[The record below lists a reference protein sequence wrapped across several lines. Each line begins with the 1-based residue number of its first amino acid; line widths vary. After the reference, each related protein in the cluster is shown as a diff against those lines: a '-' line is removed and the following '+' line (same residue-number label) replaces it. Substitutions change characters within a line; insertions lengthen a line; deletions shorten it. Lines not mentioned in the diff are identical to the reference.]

1 MLQFVPFLCILITR
15 TISRIMQRERI
26 VNLRDEAQVGREVL
40 VQGWVRTFRNDQFIA
55 LNDGSCLG
63 NLQLVIDREATADEV
78 KKRITTGAAIA
89 AKGVIE
95 ASQGRGQVTEL
106 KVTDLEIL
114 GDADPELFP
123 IQMKRHT
130 MEFLRE
136 KAHLRF
142 RTSTFGAVFRV
153 RHALNFAVHKFF
165 TDEGFFQ
172 IHTPIITGSDAE
184 GAGEMFQVTTLDLN
198 NVPKAEDGSV
208 DFAEDFFGKT
218 ANLTVSGQLEAEL
231 GAMALGQVYTFGPT
245 FRAENSNTSR
255 HLAEFWMIEPEV
267 AFADLASNMKLA
279 EDCLKSILRYVLA
292 SCDEDLEFLENREI
306 QAEKQLPQ
314 DQRHDAPLRARLQA
328 VVDTPFQHV
337 TYTEAID
344 LLQCSKPYK
353 KKKFKYPVEW
363 GVDLQ
368 SEHERWLVEWHFNG
382 PVIITDYPTS
392 IKAFY
397 MRQNDDGKTVAAMDV
412 LVPGIGEIIGGSQRE
427 ERLDRLQAKCTEFNI
442 PEDHVWWY
450 LDTRRFGSAVHSGF
464 GMGFERLVMY
474 VTGMTNI
481 RDVIPF
487 PRTPQNA
494 EF

>member
-1 MLQFVPFLCILITR
+1 
-15 TISRIMQRERI
+15 MQRERI

-63 NLQLVIDREATADEV
+63 NLQLVIDRESTDDAV

-89 AKGVIE
+89 VKGVIE

-114 GDADPELFP
+114 GDADPESFP

-172 IHTPIITGSDAE
+172 MHTPIITGSDAE

-267 AFADLASNMKLA
+267 AFGDLSSNMKLA
-279 EDCLKSILRYVLA
+279 EGCLKSILRDVLTC
-292 SCDEDLEFLENREI
+292 CDEDLQFLEDREI
-306 QAEKQLPQ
+306 QAEKKLPQ

-328 VVDTPFQHV
+328 VVDMPFQHV

-344 LLQCSKPYK
+344 LLQRSRPYK

-368 SEHERWLVEWHFNG
+368 SEHERWLVEKHFNG
-382 PVIITDYPTS
+382 PIIITDYPAS

-427 ERLDRLQAKCTEFNI
+427 ERLDRLQAKCAEFNI

-450 LDTRRFGSAVHSGF
+450 LDTRRFGTAVHSGF

>member
-1 MLQFVPFLCILITR
+1 
-15 TISRIMQRERI
+15 MQKERI
-26 VNLRDEAQVGREVL
+26 VNLRDEAQVGKEFW

-55 LNDGSCLG
+55 VNDGSCLG
-63 NLQLVIDREATADEV
+63 NLQLVIDRDQTAEAIR
-78 KKRITTGAAIA
+78 KRITTGAAIS
-89 AKGVIE
+89 AKGVLE
-95 ASQGRGQVTEL
+95 ASQGAGQATEL
-106 KVTDLEIL
+106 KITELEIL
-114 GDADPELFP
+114 GDADPETFP

-165 TDEGFFQ
+165 TDRGFFQ
-172 IHTPIITGSDAE
+172 MHTPIITGSDAE

-198 NVPKAEDGSV
+198 NVPKTESNEV

-267 AFADLASNMKLA
+267 AFADLESNMRLA
-279 EDCLKSILRYVLA
+279 EDCLKSVLRDVLEQC
-292 SCDEDLEFLENREI
+292 SEDLEFLENREI

-314 DQRHDAPLRARLQA
+314 DQRHEQPLRARLQA
-328 VVDTPFQHV
+328 VVDAPFQHV
-337 TYTEAID
+337 SYTEAID
-344 LLQCSKPYK
+344 LLQRSKPYK

-368 SEHERWLVEWHFNG
+368 SEHERWLVEKHFNG
-382 PVIITDYPTS
+382 PVIITDYPAQ

-427 ERLDRLQAKCTEFNI
+427 ERLEKLQAKCAEFNI
-442 PEDHVWWY
+442 PEEHVWWY
-450 LDTRRFGSAVHSGF
+450 LDTRRFGSAEHSGF

>member
-1 MLQFVPFLCILITR
+1 
-15 TISRIMQRERI
+15 MQRERI

-63 NLQLVIDREATADEV
+63 NLQLVIDREVTEDAV

-114 GDADPELFP
+114 GDADPESFP

-172 IHTPIITGSDAE
+172 MHTPIITGSDAE

-337 TYTEAID
+337 TYTQAID
-344 LLQCSKPYK
+344 LLQRSKPYK

-368 SEHERWLVEWHFNG
+368 SEHERWLVEKHFNG
-382 PVIITDYPTS
+382 PVIITDYPAS

-427 ERLDRLQAKCTEFNI
+427 ERLDRLQTKCAEFNI

>member
-1 MLQFVPFLCILITR
+1 M
-15 TISRIMQRERI
+15 MQRERI

-63 NLQLVIDREATADEV
+63 NLQLVIDREVTEDAV

-114 GDADPELFP
+114 GDADPESFP

-172 IHTPIITGSDAE
+172 MHTPIITGSDAE

-337 TYTEAID
+337 TYTQAID
-344 LLQCSKPYK
+344 LLQRSKPYK

-368 SEHERWLVEWHFNG
+368 SEHERWLVEKHFNG
-382 PVIITDYPTS
+382 PVIITDSPAS

-427 ERLDRLQAKCTEFNI
+427 ERLDRLQTQ
-442 PEDHVWWY
+442 W
-450 LDTRRFGSAVHSGF
+450 
-464 GMGFERLVMY
+464 
-474 VTGMTNI
+474 
-481 RDVIPF
+481 
-487 PRTPQNA
+487 
-494 EF
+494 

>member
-1 MLQFVPFLCILITR
+1 
-15 TISRIMQRERI
+15 MQRERI

-63 NLQLVIDREATADEV
+63 NLQLVIDREATNDDI

-106 KVTDLEIL
+106 KVMELEIL
-114 GDADPELFP
+114 GDADPESFP

-153 RHALNFAVHKFF
+153 RHALNYAVHKFF
-165 TDEGFFQ
+165 TEQGFFQ
-172 IHTPIITGSDAE
+172 MHTPIITGSDAE
-184 GAGEMFQVTTLDLN
+184 GAGEMFQVTTLDLD
-198 NVPKAEDGSV
+198 NVPKTEDGTV

-279 EDCLKSILRYVLA
+279 EDCLKAILRDVLA
-292 SCDEDLEFLENREI
+292 GCDEDLEFLENREL

-314 DQRHDAPLRARLQA
+314 DQRHEAPLRARLQA
-328 VVDTPFQHV
+328 VVDAPFQHV

-344 LLQCSKPYK
+344 LLQRSKPYK

-368 SEHERWLVEWHFNG
+368 SEHERWLVEKHFNG
-382 PVIITDYPTS
+382 PVIITDYPAS

-427 ERLDRLQAKCTEFNI
+427 ERLDRLQAKCAEFNI

>member
-1 MLQFVPFLCILITR
+1 
-15 TISRIMQRERI
+15 MQRERI

-63 NLQLVIDREATADEV
+63 NLQLVIDREATDDAV
-78 KKRITTGAAIA
+78 KKRITTRAAIA

-95 ASQGRGQVTEL
+95 APQGRGQVTQL

-114 GDADPELFP
+114 GDADSESFP

-165 TDEGFFQ
+165 TDGGFFQ
-172 IHTPIITGSDAE
+172 MHTPIITGSDGE
-184 GAGEMFQVTTLDLN
+184 GAGEMFQVTTLDLS

-279 EDCLKSILRYVLA
+279 EDCLKSILRDVLA

-344 LLQCSKPYK
+344 LLQRSKPYK

-368 SEHERWLVEWHFNG
+368 SEHERWLVEKHFNG
-382 PVIITDYPTS
+382 PVILTDYPAS
-392 IKAFY
+392 LKAFY

-427 ERLDRLQAKCTEFNI
+427 ERLDRLQAKCAEFNI

>member
-1 MLQFVPFLCILITR
+1 
-15 TISRIMQRERI
+15 MQRERI
-26 VNLRDEAQVGREVL
+26 VNLRDEAQVGRQVL

-63 NLQLVIDREATADEV
+63 NLQLVIDREATDDAV

-114 GDADPELFP
+114 GDADPESFP

-142 RTSTFGAVFRV
+142 RTNTFGAVFRL
-153 RHALNFAVHKFF
+153 RHLLQFAIQEFF
-165 TDEGFFQ
+165 HQRGFYQ
-172 IHTPIITGSDAE
+172 LHTPIITGSDAE
-184 GAGEMFQVTTLDLN
+184 GAGEMFRVTTLDLAD
-198 NVPKAEDGSV
+198 VPKTETGDV
-208 DFAEDFFGKT
+208 DVSKDFFGKE

-255 HLAEFWMIEPEV
+255 HLAEFWMIEPEI
-267 AFADLASNMKLA
+267 AFADLSDDMALA
-279 EDCLKSILRYVLA
+279 EDCLKHVLA
-292 SCDEDLEFLENREI
+292 HALEHGADDLAFLEKRELD
-306 QAEKQLPQ
+306 AEKQLPQ
-314 DQRHDAPLRARLQA
+314 AERHAEPLRARLQA
-328 VVDTPFQHV
+328 VVEAPFTHI
-337 TYTEAID
+337 TYTAAIR
-344 LLQCSKPYK
+344 LLQNSKPYK
-353 KKKFKYPVEW
+353 KKKFQYPVEW

-368 SEHERWLVEWHFNG
+368 SEHERWLVEKHVGG
-382 PVIITDYPTS
+382 PVIVTDYPAG

-397 MRQNDDGKTVAAMDV
+397 MRENEDGKTVAAMDV

-427 ERLDRLQAKCTEFNI
+427 ERLDVLKRKCADFNI
-442 PEDHVWWY
+442 PEDHMWWY
-450 LDTRRFGSAVHSGF
+450 LETRKFGSAPHCGF

-487 PRTPQNA
+487 PRTPLNA

>member
-1 MLQFVPFLCILITR
+1 
-15 TISRIMQRERI
+15 MQRERI

-63 NLQLVIDREATADEV
+63 NLQLVIDREVTEDAV

-114 GDADPELFP
+114 GDADPESFP

-172 IHTPIITGSDAE
+172 MHTPIITGSDAE

-337 TYTEAID
+337 TYTQAID
-344 LLQCSKPYK
+344 LLQRSKPYK

-368 SEHERWLVEWHFNG
+368 SEHERWLVEKHFNG
-382 PVIITDYPTS
+382 PVIITDYPAS

-427 ERLDRLQAKCTEFNI
+427 ERLDRLQTKCAEFNI

-487 PRTPQNA
+487 PRTPKNA

>member
-1 MLQFVPFLCILITR
+1 
-15 TISRIMQRERI
+15 MQRERI

-63 NLQLVIDREATADEV
+63 NLQLVIDREATEDAV
-78 KKRITTGAAIA
+78 KKRITTGTAIA
-89 AKGVIE
+89 AKGIIE

-106 KVTDLEIL
+106 KVTELDIL
-114 GDADPELFP
+114 GDADPESFP

-153 RHALNFAVHKFF
+153 RHALNYAVHKFF
-165 TDEGFFQ
+165 TEQGFFQ
-172 IHTPIITGSDAE
+172 MHTPIITGSDAE
-184 GAGEMFQVTTLDLN
+184 GAGEMFQVTTLDLD
-198 NVPKAEDGSV
+198 NVPKADDGSV
-208 DFAEDFFGKT
+208 DFAQDFFGKT

-279 EDCLKSILRYVLA
+279 EDCLKAILSDVLA
-292 SCDEDLEFLENREI
+292 GCDEDLEFLENREL

-328 VVDTPFQHV
+328 VVDAPFQHV

-344 LLQCSKPYK
+344 LLQRSKPYK

-368 SEHERWLVEWHFNG
+368 SEHERWLVEKHFNG
-382 PVIITDYPTS
+382 PVIITDYPAS

-397 MRQNDDGKTVAAMDV
+397 MRQNEDGKTVAAMDV

-427 ERLDRLQAKCTEFNI
+427 ERLDRLQAKCAEFNI

>member
-1 MLQFVPFLCILITR
+1 
-15 TISRIMQRERI
+15 MQKERI
-26 VNLRDEAQVGREVL
+26 VNLRDEAQVGKEFW

-55 LNDGSCLG
+55 VNDGSCLG
-63 NLQLVIDREATADEV
+63 NLQLVIDRDQTAEAIR
-78 KKRITTGAAIA
+78 KRITTGAAIS
-89 AKGVIE
+89 AKGVLE
-95 ASQGRGQVTEL
+95 ASQGAGQATEL
-106 KVTDLEIL
+106 KITELEIL
-114 GDADPELFP
+114 GDADPETFP

-165 TDEGFFQ
+165 TDRGFFQ
-172 IHTPIITGSDAE
+172 MHTPIITGSDAE

-198 NVPKAEDGSV
+198 NVPKTESNEV

-267 AFADLASNMKLA
+267 AFADLESNMRLA
-279 EDCLKSILRYVLA
+279 EDCLKSVLRDVLEQC
-292 SCDEDLEFLENREI
+292 SEDLEFLENREI

-314 DQRHDAPLRARLQA
+314 DQRHEQPLRARLQA
-328 VVDTPFQHV
+328 VVDAPFQHV
-337 TYTEAID
+337 SYTEAID
-344 LLQCSKPYK
+344 LLQRSKPYK

-368 SEHERWLVEWHFNG
+368 SEHERWLVEKHFNG
-382 PVIITDYPTS
+382 PVIITDYPAQ

-427 ERLDRLQAKCTEFNI
+427 ERLEKLQAKCAEFNI
-442 PEDHVWWY
+442 PEEHVWWY

>member
-1 MLQFVPFLCILITR
+1 
-15 TISRIMQRERI
+15 
-26 VNLRDEAQVGREVL
+26 
-40 VQGWVRTFRNDQFIA
+40 
-55 LNDGSCLG
+55 
-63 NLQLVIDREATADEV
+63 
-78 KKRITTGAAIA
+78 
-89 AKGVIE
+89 
-95 ASQGRGQVTEL
+95 
-106 KVTDLEIL
+106 
-114 GDADPELFP
+114 
-123 IQMKRHT
+123 
-130 MEFLRE
+130 
-136 KAHLRF
+136 
-142 RTSTFGAVFRV
+142 
-153 RHALNFAVHKFF
+153 
-165 TDEGFFQ
+165 
-172 IHTPIITGSDAE
+172 
-184 GAGEMFQVTTLDLN
+184 
-198 NVPKAEDGSV
+198 
-208 DFAEDFFGKT
+208 
-218 ANLTVSGQLEAEL
+218 
-231 GAMALGQVYTFGPT
+231 
-245 FRAENSNTSR
+245 
-255 HLAEFWMIEPEV
+255 MIEPEV

-328 VVDTPFQHV
+328 VVDTPFQQV
-337 TYTEAID
+337 TYNQAID
-344 LLQCSKPYK
+344 LLQRSKPYK
-353 KKKFKYPVEW
+353 KKRFKYPVEW

-368 SEHERWLVEWHFNG
+368 SEHERWLVEKHFNG
-382 PVIITDYPTS
+382 PVIITDYPAS

-427 ERLDRLQAKCTEFNI
+427 ERLDRLQAKCAEFNI

>member
-1 MLQFVPFLCILITR
+1 
-15 TISRIMQRERI
+15 MQRERI

-63 NLQLVIDREATADEV
+63 NLQLVIDREATDDAV

-114 GDADPELFP
+114 GDADPEWFP

-172 IHTPIITGSDAE
+172 MHTPIITGSDAE

-344 LLQCSKPYK
+344 LLQRSKPYK

-368 SEHERWLVEWHFNG
+368 SEHERWLVEKHFNG
-382 PVIITDYPTS
+382 PVIITDYPAS

-427 ERLDRLQAKCTEFNI
+427 ERLDRLQAKCAEFNI

-450 LDTRRFGSAVHSGF
+450 IDTRRFGSAVHSGF

>member
-1 MLQFVPFLCILITR
+1 
-15 TISRIMQRERI
+15 MQKERI
-26 VNLRDEAQVGREVL
+26 VNLRDEAQVGKEFW

-55 LNDGSCLG
+55 VNDGSCLG
-63 NLQLVIDREATADEV
+63 NLQLVIDRDQTAEAIR
-78 KKRITTGAAIA
+78 KRITTGAAIS
-89 AKGVIE
+89 AKGVLE
-95 ASQGRGQVTEL
+95 ASQGAGQATEL
-106 KVTDLEIL
+106 KITELEIL
-114 GDADPELFP
+114 GDADPETFP

-165 TDEGFFQ
+165 TDRGFFQ
-172 IHTPIITGSDAE
+172 MHTPIITGSDAE

-198 NVPKAEDGSV
+198 NVPKTESNEV

-267 AFADLASNMKLA
+267 AFADLESNMRLA
-279 EDCLKSILRYVLA
+279 EDCLKSVLRDVLEQC
-292 SCDEDLEFLENREI
+292 SEDLEFLENREI

-314 DQRHDAPLRARLQA
+314 DQRHEQPLRARLQA
-328 VVDTPFQHV
+328 VVDAPFQHV
-337 TYTEAID
+337 SYTEAID
-344 LLQCSKPYK
+344 LLQRSKPYK

-368 SEHERWLVEWHFNG
+368 SEHERWLVEKHFNG
-382 PVIITDYPTS
+382 PVIITYYPAQ
-392 IKAFY
+392 IKAYY

-427 ERLDRLQAKCTEFNI
+427 ERLEKLQAKCAEFNI
-442 PEDHVWWY
+442 PEEHVWWY

>member
-1 MLQFVPFLCILITR
+1 
-15 TISRIMQRERI
+15 MQRERI

-63 NLQLVIDREATADEV
+63 NLQLVIDREATNDDI

-106 KVTDLEIL
+106 KVMELEIL
-114 GDADPELFP
+114 GDADPESFP

-153 RHALNFAVHKFF
+153 RHALNYAVHKFF
-165 TDEGFFQ
+165 TEQGFFQ
-172 IHTPIITGSDAE
+172 MHTPIITGSDAE
-184 GAGEMFQVTTLDLN
+184 GAGEMFQVTTLDLD
-198 NVPKAEDGSV
+198 NVPKTEDGTV

-279 EDCLKSILRYVLA
+279 EDCLKAILRDVLA
-292 SCDEDLEFLENREI
+292 GCDEDLEFLENREL

-314 DQRHDAPLRARLQA
+314 DQRHEAPLRARLQA
-328 VVDTPFQHV
+328 VVDAPFQHV

-344 LLQCSKPYK
+344 LLQRSKPYK

-368 SEHERWLVEWHFNG
+368 SEHERWLVEKHFNG
-382 PVIITDYPTS
+382 PVIITDYPAS

-427 ERLDRLQAKCTEFNI
+427 ERLDRLQGKCAEFNI

>member
-1 MLQFVPFLCILITR
+1 
-15 TISRIMQRERI
+15 MQRERI

-106 KVTDLEIL
+106 KVSDLEIL

-153 RHALNFAVHKFF
+153 RHALNFAVHRFF

-172 IHTPIITGSDAE
+172 MHTPIITGSDAE

-208 DFAEDFFGKT
+208 DFVEDFFGKT

-267 AFADLASNMKLA
+267 AFADLSSNMKLA

-344 LLQCSKPYK
+344 LLQRSKPYK
-353 KKKFKYPVEW
+353 KKRFKYPVEW

-368 SEHERWLVEWHFNG
+368 SEHERWLVEKHFNG
-382 PVIITDYPTS
+382 PVIITDYPAS

-427 ERLDRLQAKCTEFNI
+427 ERLDRLQAKCAEFNI

-450 LDTRRFGSAVHSGF
+450 IDPRRFGSAVHSGF